1 MEKII
6 IKKKI
11 MDNIKILLV
20 EDEESLASFV
30 QTELELEGYQVIWAQ
45 NGQEAL
51 EIFEKEKPTL
61 LLLDW
66 MLPVY
71 DGLTVLRRIR
81 KKSDVPIIMLTAKNQ
96 ASDISNALDQGLD
109 DYMTKPF
116 EIEELFA
123 RIRVVL
129 RRLEKEKERENTV
142 TNLLVFDVL
151 KLDLVNHKFEC
162 ADESIYLTPK
172 EFALMAELMK
182 NPEKVKS
189 RDELLDVVWG
199 YDFVGQTNTVDVY
212 VRTLRNKLGQY
223 RDLIKTIRGYGYCLR
238 KTDVDD

>member
-1 MEKII
+1 
-6 IKKKI
+6 

-20 EDEESLASFV
+20 EDEASLASFV
-30 QTELELEGYQVIWAQ
+30 QTELELEGYQVIWAE

-51 EIFEKEKPTL
+51 EMFEKEKPTL
-61 LLLDW
+61 ILLDW

-142 TNLLVFDVL
+142 TNLLEFSVL

-162 ADESIYLTPK
+162 ASENIYLTPK

-182 NPEKVKS
+182 DPEKVKS

-212 VRTLRNKLGQY
+212 IRTLRNKLGQY
-223 RDLIKTIRGYGYCLR
+223 RDLIKTVRGYGYCLR
-238 KTDVDD
+238 KTDAND

>member
-1 MEKII
+1 
-6 IKKKI
+6 

-51 EIFEKEKPTL
+51 EMFEKEKPTL

-142 TNLLVFDVL
+142 TNVLKFNIL
-151 KLDLVNHKFEC
+151 KLDLVNHKFES
-162 ADESIYLTPK
+162 AGKDIYLTPK

-182 NPEKVKS
+182 DPEKVKS

-212 VRTLRNKLGQY
+212 IRTLRNKLGQY
-223 RDLIKTIRGYGYCLR
+223 RNLIKTVRGYGYCLR
-238 KTDVDD
+238 KIDIDD

>member
-1 MEKII
+1 
-6 IKKKI
+6 

-20 EDEESLASFV
+20 EDEESLASFI

-51 EIFEKEKPTL
+51 EMFEKDKPTL
-61 LLLDW
+61 ILLDW

-129 RRLEKEKERENTV
+129 RRLEKEKKRENTV
-142 TNLLVFDVL
+142 TNVLRFSVL

-162 ADESIYLTPK
+162 GEENIYLTPK

-182 NPEKVKS
+182 DPEKVKS

-212 VRTLRNKLGQY
+212 IRTLRNKLGLY

-238 KTDVDD
+238 KLDLDD